1 MLIANLL
8 STGTSENVVQ
18 VVGQKEEAMRL
29 DLILEELSSGI
40 VDHGESGR
48 VAPFQE
54 TGLLHR
60 DGST

>member
-40 VDHGESGR
+40 IDHGESG
-48 VAPFQE
+48 
-54 TGLLHR
+54 
-60 DGST
+60 